1 MREQS
6 IVAIRSLAA
15 LAAVIAVVAV
25 VVALGLSACKAPP
38 PVDTTA
44 VSAEAE
50 GAAIRQALH
59 DFIDRTPGAKPFDL
73 EVAQVGVDSG
83 YALVTWAHDK
93 EAGQAVLRKHNGAW
107 TVIDC
112 EAGWLGLRGV
122 CKEQVPEDVAQRL
135 LDQIDPKWGS
145 YETP

>member
-1 MREQS
+1 MRDLS
-6 IVAIRSLAA
+6 TVALRSLVA
-15 LAAVIAVVAV
+15 LA
-25 VVALGLSACKAPP
+25 GLTTLLTLSLAACKAPP
-38 PVDTTA
+38 PPVDKTA
-44 VSAEAE
+44 TNPVTE
-50 GAAIRQALH
+50 GPAVRQALH
-59 DFIDRTPGAKPFDL
+59 DYLDRNPSAKPIDL

-83 YALVTWAHDK
+83 YALVTWMHDK
-93 EAGQAVLRKHNGAW
+93 EAGQAVLRKQNGVW
-107 TVIDC
+107 MVVDC